1 VSPNI
6 GRAAGTHHEAATC
19 RDVEAGMGVADAN
32 IAPELATD
40 TRISI
45 RNTTL

>member
-1 VSPNI
+1 
-6 GRAAGTHHEAATC
+6 
-19 RDVEAGMGVADAN
+19 MGVADAN

-45 RNTTL
+45 RNTTLSKQACR